1 MATVFEKGQITIP
14 AELREEM
21 GLRAGTPVVF
31 ERRPEGALLRRGT
44 QGVHPVDRVFGRLR
58 LGRGCRREA
67 RSAPRTRDKRVVA
80 DFLVGAHAQLQTD
93 GLLARDRGFFRTYF
107 KSLRLIQP

>member
-1 MATVFEKGQITIP
+1 MRSTVSSKGQITIP

-44 QGVHPVDRVFGRLR
+44 QGVHPVDRAFGRLR
-58 LGRGCRREA
+58 LGDGVDALMDEMRGPRPTAGRK
-67 RSAPRTRDKRVVA
+67 RGRTRAGRK
-80 DFLVGAHAQLQTD
+80 
-93 GLLARDRGFFRTYF
+93 
-107 KSLRLIQP
+107 

>member
-1 MATVFEKGQITIP
+1 MRSTVSSKGQITIP

-58 LGRGCRREA
+58 LGVGVDARLDDMRGPRPEPRRT
-67 RSAPRTRDKRVVA
+67 SGRTTTGRK
-80 DFLVGAHAQLQTD
+80 
-93 GLLARDRGFFRTYF
+93 
-107 KSLRLIQP
+107 

>member
-1 MATVFEKGQITIP
+1 MHSTVSSKGQITIP

-44 QGVHPVDRVFGRLR
+44 QGVHPVDRAFGRLR
-58 LGRGCRREA
+58 LGVGVDALMDDMRGPRPGPERRHGQ
-67 RSAPRTRDKRVVA
+67 TRAGRK
-80 DFLVGAHAQLQTD
+80 
-93 GLLARDRGFFRTYF
+93 
-107 KSLRLIQP
+107 

>member
-1 MATVFEKGQITIP
+1 MRSTVSSKGQITIP

-44 QGVHPVDRVFGRLR
+44 QGVHPVDRAFGRLR
-58 LGRGCRREA
+58 LGVGVDALMDDLRGPRP
-67 RSAPRTRDKRVVA
+67 APRRR
-80 DFLVGAHAQLQTD
+80 
-93 GLLARDRGFFRTYF
+93 RGRTIAGR
-107 KSLRLIQP
+107 K

>member
-1 MATVFEKGQITIP
+1 MTCGVKDFTLYLMRSTVSSKGQITIP

-44 QGVHPVDRVFGRLR
+44 QGVHPVDRAFGRLR
-58 LGRGCRREA
+58 LGVGVDALLDDMRGPRP
-67 RSAPRTRDKRVVA
+67 APRRRS
-80 DFLVGAHAQLQTD
+80 G
-93 GLLARDRGFFRTYF
+93 RTTTGR
-107 KSLRLIQP
+107 K

>member
-1 MATVFEKGQITIP
+1 LTMEVKGFTLYRMHSTVSSKGQITIP

-44 QGVHPVDRVFGRLR
+44 PGVHPVDRVFGRLR
-58 LGRGCRREA
+58 LGVGVDAVLDAMRGRRP
-67 RSAPRTRDKRVVA
+67 APKRRKGRTAAGRK
-80 DFLVGAHAQLQTD
+80 
-93 GLLARDRGFFRTYF
+93 
-107 KSLRLIQP
+107 